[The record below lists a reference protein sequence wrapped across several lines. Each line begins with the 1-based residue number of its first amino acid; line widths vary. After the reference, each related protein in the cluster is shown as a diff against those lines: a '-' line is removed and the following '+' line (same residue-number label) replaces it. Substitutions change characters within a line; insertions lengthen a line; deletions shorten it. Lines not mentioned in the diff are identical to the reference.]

1 MIQNIDD
8 IQINFDSESLWL
20 VNLTLSLIMFGVA
33 LDIKVSDFTNLLKSP
48 KPVIIGIISQFFL
61 IPFITLILIYIIKPF
76 PSIALGMF
84 MVAAC
89 PGGNISNFFTKLS
102 KGNAALSVSLTAFAS
117 FASLIMTPLNFA
129 VWGNFYEPTAILLKK
144 VQLDPLEVA
153 NLVIIILGIPLV
165 IGMLI
170 SHYYPKFAGQ
180 LSKILKPVSILI
192 FLGLIVGAFSKNLD
206 VFLEHIHY
214 VVYLVIIHNVIL
226 YFAGFYFAKINGLSY
241 INQKTL
247 SIETGI
253 QNAGL
258 GLLLVFS
265 FFNNLGGM
273 ALLVAF
279 WAIWDIFSGMV
290 LSFLWAK
297 KSKKQESI

>member
-1 MIQNIDD
+1 
-8 IQINFDSESLWL
+8 
-20 VNLTLSLIMFGVA
+20 
-33 LDIKVSDFTNLLKSP
+33 
-48 KPVIIGIISQFFL
+48 
-61 IPFITLILIYIIKPF
+61 
-76 PSIALGMF
+76 
-84 MVAAC
+84 MV
-89 PGGNISNFFTKLS
+89 
-102 KGNAALSVSLTAFAS
+102 
-117 FASLIMTPLNFA
+117 
-129 VWGNFYEPTAILLKK
+129 
-144 VQLDPLEVA
+144 
-153 NLVIIILGIPLV
+153 
-165 IGMLI
+165 
-170 SHYYPKFAGQ
+170 
-180 LSKILKPVSILI
+180 

-265 FFNNLGGM
+265 FFSDLGGM